1 MEQRDRAEGW
11 KHAKISGHV
20 NEDLVTAN
28 LKKSTSLQKRILSTF
43 GKQHCRITDI
53 KDGGLHET
61 NVECILGNTTKS
73 KTDLKISLDDNS
85 LINISI
91 KKSLSGQVFL
101 IGTERFLEGFQLQY
115 ETTIPENV
123 KYAMRLFWGA
133 IDVSKIID
141 GYSESNVIAYEK
153 HKNRITAQTLKKF
166 DLKLYQDL
174 ISWFNTN
181 ISNITDFCF
190 SKGLS
195 KNEDDWANLIWY
207 KNNLHEND
215 IDELFTLSKLKVLVA
230 KEKAFYGTIGGGTT
244 IQLPFGFVQWHQGKM
259 QFHHNFNKIW
269 SIGQIAG

>member
-1 MEQRDRAEGW
+1 M
-11 KHAKISGHV
+11 
-20 NEDLVTAN
+20 
-28 LKKSTSLQKRILSTF
+28 
-43 GKQHCRITDI
+43 
-53 KDGGLHET
+53 
-61 NVECILGNTTKS
+61 
-73 KTDLKISLDDNS
+73 
-85 LINISI
+85 
-91 KKSLSGQVFL
+91 FL
-101 IGTERFLEGFQLQY
+101 IGTERYLEGFQLQY

-230 KEKAFYGTIGGGTT
+230 KEKAFYGTTGGGTT

-269 SIGQIAG
+269 QINQNT